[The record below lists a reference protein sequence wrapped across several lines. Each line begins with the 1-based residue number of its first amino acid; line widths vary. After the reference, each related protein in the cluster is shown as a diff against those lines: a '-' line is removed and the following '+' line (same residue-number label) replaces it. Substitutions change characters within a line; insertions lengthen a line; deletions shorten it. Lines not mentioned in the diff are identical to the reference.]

1 MKNIKVKDAT
11 LEKIFSIINERK
23 KYVSRGEN
31 STLFE
36 LAEIHEL
43 TMLQSI
49 LAKEF
54 KYGD

>member
-1 MKNIKVKDAT
+1 MNIKVKDAT
-11 LEKIFSIINERK
+11 IEKIFSIIEKRK
-23 KYVSRGEN
+23 KDVFRGEN

-36 LAEIHEL
+36 MAQIHEL

-54 KYGD
+54 KYGN